1 MLFYT
6 NLVYFVRCRFLF
18 VIIKKC
24 TKVTKGENMKQ
35 QSIFIQTNHQSNYL
49 KFSILDILYQFFM
62 DNYKYSKIDMERKER
77 FNLIKQEFEQSLT
90 EKQLQEFKTI
100 FVMQIDFNDAELYD
114 MLKFAFFRG
123 RELCYKQKID

>member
-1 MLFYT
+1 M
-6 NLVYFVRCRFLF
+6 
-18 VIIKKC
+18 
-24 TKVTKGENMKQ
+24 EQ
-35 QSIFIQTNHQSNYL
+35 QSNFIQTKHQANYL

-62 DNYKYSKIDMERKER
+62 DNYKNSKIDMERKEQ
-77 FNLIKQEFEQSLT
+77 FNFIKQEFEQSLT

>member
-1 MLFYT
+1 
-6 NLVYFVRCRFLF
+6 
-18 VIIKKC
+18 
-24 TKVTKGENMKQ
+24 MKQ